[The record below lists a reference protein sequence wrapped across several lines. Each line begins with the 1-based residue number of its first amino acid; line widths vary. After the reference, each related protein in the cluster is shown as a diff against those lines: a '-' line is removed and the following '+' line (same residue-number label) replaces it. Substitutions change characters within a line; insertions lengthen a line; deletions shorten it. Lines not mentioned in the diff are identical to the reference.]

1 MKIMRLLL
9 PTLVLLVA
17 ATTAFPTS
25 LPTSDPKVRMGG
37 GGSCQSFIE
46 VSLIQTFFGVKT
58 GCVVDF
64 TNDITVN
71 GEPVTLDL
79 QVVNINTPFTGGL
92 SCEAGAG
99 SPLNSASTSSPTSC
113 TFQQVVPD
121 QITHGLT
128 YSLSFLDGFPN
139 TIVMTQAQTVT
150 NTMTP
155 EPISVLLWGT
165 GLLGILLYLRRA

>member
-1 MKIMRLLL
+1 MKIMRLVL
-9 PTLVLLVA
+9 PAFVLLVA
-17 ATTAFPTS
+17 ATTALPTS
-25 LPTSDPKVRMGG
+25 LTTSDPKVVMGG

-46 VSLIQTFFGVKT
+46 TSLTQTFFGVRT
-58 GCVVDF
+58 GCMVDF

-71 GEPVTLDL
+71 GEPVTLNL

-92 SCEAGAG
+92 TCEVGEG

-113 TFQQVVPD
+113 TFSASD
-121 QITHGLT
+121 AITPGLT